1 MTGPPRKMYQRI
13 ICILADPNMQGIKIK
28 HPKWVLFLLMR
39 CMTKSYCCIKR
50 LCNEIV
56 TYLTI
61 V

>member
-1 MTGPPRKMYQRI
+1 MYAFAVFKKANYIFYIESVPANIGGQI
-13 ICILADPNMQGIKIK
+13 
-28 HPKWVLFLLMR
+28 FLLMR